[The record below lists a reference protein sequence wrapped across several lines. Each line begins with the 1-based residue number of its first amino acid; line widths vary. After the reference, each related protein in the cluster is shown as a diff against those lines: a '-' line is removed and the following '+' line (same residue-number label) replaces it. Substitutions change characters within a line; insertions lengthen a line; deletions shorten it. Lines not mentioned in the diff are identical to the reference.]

1 MSERV
6 KIIGSEV
13 LSRRWAR
20 NTMYEIDYGFR
31 DGRRERL
38 LREVHDHGSGAA
50 VLPYDAQ
57 RGTVLLVR
65 QFRLP
70 VHLSGRDG
78 GTLEVC
84 AGLLDGNDP
93 ATCAAREAE
102 EELGYRL
109 ANLRQV
115 AQTFMTPGAV
125 TEELTM
131 FLAEYSEA
139 SQVSAGGGHAAEH
152 EDIEVV
158 EMPFAELLAM
168 VLDQR
173 IIDAKTVMLTLFLER
188 ALRSS

>member
-1 MSERV
+1 
-6 KIIGSEV
+6 
-13 LSRRWAR
+13 
-20 NTMYEIDYGFR
+20 
-31 DGRRERL
+31 
-38 LREVHDHGSGAA
+38 
-50 VLPYDAQ
+50 
-57 RGTVLLVR
+57 
-65 QFRLP
+65 
-70 VHLSGRDG
+70 
-78 GTLEVC
+78 
-84 AGLLDGNDP
+84 
-93 ATCAAREAE
+93 
-102 EELGYRL
+102 
-109 ANLRQV
+109 V